1 MVLTILSVVQSFA
14 ADESNDNTLVEMT
27 GQIAIEMA
35 ERFAD
40 AINPNAGL
48 TADNPIKFYDE
59 NGQAIGYIV
68 NFYNGDEPNGYV
80 IFDNTGNSLISEYSF
95 EPGSQN
101 PYETIVNKS
110 EISTYSTAENK
121 VYKVAPSTYGIIDSS
136 TDMIINNSG
145 ESLSTETL
153 SLNNNANART
163 TYKWDDVF
171 ITVQQLYEDYHFDDW
186 DRKSGIRF
194 Y

>member
-14 ADESNDNTLVEMT
+14 ADESNDNTLV
-27 GQIAIEMA
+27 
-35 ERFAD
+35 
-40 AINPNAGL
+40 
-48 TADNPIKFYDE
+48 
-59 NGQAIGYIV
+59 
-68 NFYNGDEPNGYV
+68 
-80 IFDNTGNSLISEYSF
+80 
-95 EPGSQN
+95 
-101 PYETIVNKS
+101 NKS

-121 VYKVAPSTYGIIDSS
+121 VYKVAPFTYGIIDSS